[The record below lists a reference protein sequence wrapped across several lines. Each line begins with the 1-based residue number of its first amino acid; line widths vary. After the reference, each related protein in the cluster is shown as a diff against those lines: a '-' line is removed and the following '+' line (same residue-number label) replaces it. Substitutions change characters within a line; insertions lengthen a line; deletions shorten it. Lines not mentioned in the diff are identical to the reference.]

1 MKFGV
6 VVFPGSN
13 CDFDAF
19 AAIRD
24 VLRQPVEYLWHADSD
39 LRQCDCIILPGGFS
53 YGDYLRAGA
62 IARFAPVVEKVVEF
76 ARDGGAVL
84 GICNGFQ
91 ILLEVGLLPGAMLR
105 NSHLRFV
112 HKDVTLRC
120 ENRNTPFTSGI
131 SDGALLRMPV
141 SHGEGNYYAPPELR
155 RRLADQN
162 QVVFRYVNESG
173 VCTPESNPN
182 GSVDHIAGICSEEGN
197 VVGLMP
203 HPDRATESVLG
214 STDGIVM
221 FASAVTALQ
230 GTAVPTL
237 ALQGTNGEA

>member
-1 MKFGV
+1 MKFGI

-13 CDFDAF
+13 CDFDAY

-24 VLRQPVEYLWHADSD
+24 VLRQPVEYLWHADPD
-39 LRQCDCIILPGGFS
+39 LKEADCIILPGGFS

-76 ARDGGAVL
+76 AHSGGAVL

-91 ILLEVGLLPGAMLR
+91 ILLEVGLLPGAMLK

-112 HKDVTLRC
+112 HKDVILSC
-120 ENRNTPFTSGI
+120 ENRNTPFTCGI
-131 SDGALLRMPV
+131 APGALLRMPV
-141 SHGEGNYYAPPELR
+141 SHGEGNYFAPPELVE
-155 RRLADQN
+155 RLEERN
-162 QVVFRYVNESG
+162 QVVFRYVDPRG
-173 VCTPESNPN
+173 VVSPEANPN
-182 GSVDHIAGICSEEGN
+182 GSVNHIAGICNEQGN

-214 STDGIVM
+214 STDGIAL
-221 FASAVTALQ
+221 FASAVGALQ
-230 GTAVPTL
+230 GAACET
-237 ALQGTNGEA
+237 

>member
-1 MKFGV
+1 MKFGI

-13 CDFDAF
+13 CDFDAY

-39 LRQCDCIILPGGFS
+39 LKDCDCIILPGGFS

-91 ILLEVGLLPGAMLR
+91 ILLEVGLLPGAMLK

-112 HKDVTLRC
+112 HRDVILSC
-120 ENRNTPFTSGI
+120 ENRETPFTCGLAP
-131 SDGALLRMPV
+131 GALLRMPV
-141 SHGEGNYYAPPELR
+141 SHGEGNYFAPPDLLA
-155 RRLADQN
+155 RLEERK
-162 QVVFRYVNESG
+162 QVVFRYVNEQG
-173 VCTPESNPN
+173 MATPEANPN
-182 GSVDHIAGICSEEGN
+182 GSVHNIAGISSEQGN

-214 STDGIVM
+214 STDGIAL
-221 FASAVTALQ
+221 FASAVTSLRGMACE
-230 GTAVPTL
+230 T
-237 ALQGTNGEA
+237 

>member
-13 CDFDAF
+13 CDFDAY

-39 LRQCDCIILPGGFS
+39 LKQCDCIILPGGFS

-112 HKDVTLRC
+112 HRDVILRC
-120 ENRNTPFTSGI
+120 DNRDTVFTGGI
-131 SDGALLRMPV
+131 PEGALLRMPV
-141 SHGEGNYYAPPELR
+141 SHGEGNYFAPPDLR
-155 RRLADQN
+155 SRLEEGR
-162 QVVFRYVNESG
+162 QVVFRYTDVQG
-173 VCTPESNPN
+173 VPTPESNPN
-182 GSVDHIAGICSEEGN
+182 GSIGNIAGICNEQGN
-197 VVGLMP
+197 VLGLMP

-214 STDGIVM
+214 STDGIAL

-230 GTAVPTL
+230 GTAC
-237 ALQGTNGEA
+237 EA